1 MENYFLDKFT
11 TNAKKVL
18 SNAHKVSR
26 DMGDLHLGTE
36 HVLMA
41 MLNVRSGTAYE
52 ILGEFGVSAEKLE
65 MAMGYVQRT
74 GSTKVG
80 LTANAKRLIEGAVLI
95 AAQYGSFYI
104 GTEHLLFS
112 MAQNRQCRAY
122 ELLLDMDA
130 DPGVLATQVVHMMQD
145 NRDKDPKVRVSAN
158 KANNADSKSSTP
170 MLDQFSIDL
179 TGMARES
186 KIDPVIGRD
195 KEIARVIQ
203 ILNRRTKNNPVL
215 LGEPGIGKTAIVEG
229 LALRIVEGTV
239 PENLQGKR
247 IMALSPSA
255 MVAGTKY
262 RGEFEDRVNQ
272 IVDEVTEA
280 KDVVLFVDELHTLVG
295 AGSAEGSLDAA
306 NILKPALARGH
317 LQMIGA
323 TTLDEYRKN
332 IEKDAALE
340 RRFQSVLV
348 SEPTPED
355 TIKIIKGVRQN
366 YEDYHK
372 VVITDRAIESAVNL
386 SVRYINDRFLPDKA
400 IDLIDEAASAV
411 RIEAGL
417 SSPDTATKEKEELEE
432 IIGLK
437 EEAIDRQEFEE
448 AARLR
453 AAEMRLSKKIEAL
466 HKQNSK
472 SKKTV
477 WPEVDIKDITR
488 VVSQWTNIPV
498 GSLAAE
504 EIEQLSDLDNI
515 LKSRIVGQ
523 DEAVEAVASAI
534 KRSRVDIGNPNRPM
548 GSFLFLGP
556 TGVGKTELAKVLAEQ
571 VFKDK
576 DALIKIDMSEFM
588 ERHNL
593 SRLIGAPPGYVGYEE
608 SGKLTEAVRR
618 KPYSV
623 VLMDEIEKAHPE
635 VTNILLQMLEDG
647 FLTDA
652 KGRKVSFKNTI
663 VILTSNV
670 GTDALNKQ
678 AVMGFKAGSNADADY
693 SAVREQVM
701 DQVKKRFRPELL
713 NRFDKIVVFHAL
725 GPIQINQI
733 VELQLNDLMARLEKQ
748 KITLAVSESAKAYL
762 AERGFEPDLGA
773 RPVRRLIQIQIEDPL
788 AEGILSKEFEKGS
801 AVKVDTKLGKIVLTA
816 SKPLKP
822 AVKPRT
828 RKPAAATSK

>member
-1 MENYFLDKFT
+1 MENFFLDKFT

-18 SNAHKVSR
+18 SNANKVAR
-26 DMGDLHLGTE
+26 EMGDLHLGTE
-36 HVLMA
+36 HVLAA
-41 MLNVRSGTAYE
+41 MLNVKSGTAFE
-52 ILGEFGVSAEKLE
+52 LLGEMGVSSEKLSL
-65 MAMGYVQRT
+65 ALGYLQRN

-80 LTANAKRLIEGAVLI
+80 LTSSAKRLIEGAVLV
-95 AAQYGSFYI
+95 AAQYGSFYV
-104 GTEHLLFS
+104 GTEHLLYA
-112 MAQNRQCRAY
+112 MTQNRQSKAY
-122 ELLLDMDA
+122 ELLLEMDV
-130 DPGVLATQVVHMMQD
+130 DPGVLATQVVQIMQD
-145 NRDKDPKVRVSAN
+145 ARQRDPRVRVSAN
-158 KANNADSKSSTP
+158 QETESKSSTP

-179 TGMARES
+179 TAMAREG

-215 LGEPGIGKTAIVEG
+215 IGEPGIGKTAIVEG
-229 LALRIVEGTV
+229 LALRIIEEHV
-239 PENLQGKR
+239 PENLAGKR
-247 IMALSPSA
+247 IMALNPSA
-255 MVAGTKY
+255 MVAGTKF

-272 IVDEVTEA
+272 IVDEVSEA
-280 KDVVLFVDELHTLVG
+280 QDVILFVDELHTLVG

-306 NILKPALARGH
+306 NILKPALARGA

-323 TTLDEYRKN
+323 TTLDEYRRN

-348 SEPTPED
+348 AEPTPED

-372 VVITDRAIESAVNL
+372 VTITDQAIESAVNL
-386 SVRYINDRFLPDKA
+386 SVRYISDRFLPDKA

-417 SSPDTATKEKEELEE
+417 ASPDVASKEKKELDE
-432 IIGLK
+432 IVDLK
-437 EEAIDRQEFEE
+437 EDAIDRQEFEE

-453 AAEMRLSKKIEAL
+453 AAEMRLQKKIEAL
-466 HKQNSK
+466 QKQNSK
-472 SKKTV
+472 GKKTG
-477 WPEVDIKDITR
+477 WPEVDIRDITK

-504 EIEQLSDLDNI
+504 EIEQLHDLDNI
-515 LKSRIVGQ
+515 LKRRIVGQ
-523 DEAVEAVASAI
+523 DEAVEAIAAAI

-608 SGKLTEAVRR
+608 AGKLTEAVRR

-670 GTDALNKQ
+670 GTDALNQQ
-678 AVMGFKAGSNADADY
+678 AVMGFKTGTDNRAKDFV
-693 SAVREQVM
+693 AVKDDVM
-701 DQVKKRFRPELL
+701 ERVRKQFRPELL
-713 NRFDKIVVFHAL
+713 NRFDKIIVFKPL
-725 GPIQINQI
+725 GPDQIMAI
-733 VELQLNDLMARLEKQ
+733 VELQLEDLMNRLEKQ
-748 KITLAVSESAKAYL
+748 KITIDVTDAAKKFL
-762 AERGFEPDLGA
+762 AERGFEPELGA
-773 RPVRRLIQIQIEDPL
+773 RPVRRLIQNMIEDPL
-788 AEGILSKEFEKGS
+788 AEGILNNEFGKGTE
-801 AVKVDTKLGKIVLTA
+801 VKVGVRADKIVLSGTKPTPKPKARKTA
-816 SKPLKP
+816 GSS
-822 AVKPRT
+822 V
-828 RKPAAATSK
+828 S

>member
-1 MENYFLDKFT
+1 MENFFLDKFT

-18 SNAHKVSR
+18 TNANKVAR
-26 DMGDLHLGTE
+26 DLGDVHLGTE
-36 HVLMA
+36 HVLLA
-41 MLNVRSGTAYE
+41 MLNVRTGTAYE
-52 ILGEFGVSAEKLE
+52 VLSELGVSTEKLE
-65 MAMGYVQRT
+65 MALGYLQRS

-80 LTANAKRLIEGAVLI
+80 LTASAKRLIEGAVLV
-95 AAQYGSFYI
+95 AAQYGSFYV
-104 GTEHLLFS
+104 GTEHLLFA
-112 MAQNRQCRAY
+112 MTQNRQSKAY
-122 ELLLDMDA
+122 ELLLEMDV
-130 DPGVLATQVVHMMQD
+130 DPGVIATQVVHLMQES
-145 NRDKDPKVRVSAN
+145 RDRDPKVRVAAN
-158 KANNADSKSSTP
+158 QKNDDGKSSTP

-179 TGMARES
+179 TGMAREG
-186 KIDPVIGRD
+186 KVDPVIGRD
-195 KEIARVIQ
+195 KEIARVVQ

-229 LALRIVEGTV
+229 LALRIVEGSV
-239 PENLQGKR
+239 PDNLTGKR

-272 IVDEVTEA
+272 IVDEVSEA
-280 KDVVLFVDELHTLVG
+280 KDVILFVDELHTLVG

-306 NILKPALARGH
+306 NILKPALARGF

-348 SEPTPED
+348 SEPSPED

-372 VVITDRAIESAVNL
+372 VTIADRAIEAAVNL

-417 SSPDTATKEKEELEE
+417 SSPQLATAEKQELDE
-432 IIGLK
+432 IISLK
-437 EEAIDRQEFEE
+437 EEAIDRQDFEE

-453 AAEMRLSKKIEAL
+453 AAEMRLQKKIEQL
-466 HKQNSK
+466 QKQNTT
-472 SKKTV
+472 SKKV
-477 WPEVDIKDITR
+477 GWPEVDIADIAK

-498 GSLAAE
+498 GSLASE
-504 EIEQLSDLDNI
+504 EIEQLTDLDNV
-515 LKSRIVGQ
+515 LKAKIVGQ
-523 DEAVEAVASAI
+523 DEAVEAIAAAI

-556 TGVGKTELAKVLAEQ
+556 TGVGKTELARVLAEQ

-576 DALIKIDMSEFM
+576 DALIKLDMSEFM

-593 SRLIGAPPGYVGYEE
+593 SRLVGAPPGYVGFEE
-608 SGKLTEAVRR
+608 AGKLTEAVRR

-652 KGRKVSFKNTI
+652 KGRKVNFKNTI

-670 GTDALNKQ
+670 GTEALNQQ
-678 AVMGFKAGSNADADY
+678 AVMGFKAGGTNNADY
-693 SAVREQVM
+693 ETVREQVM
-701 DQVKKRFRPELL
+701 DQVRKRFRPELL
-713 NRFDKIVVFHAL
+713 NRFDKIVVFRAL
-725 GPIQINQI
+725 GPDQISAI
-733 VELQLNDLMARLEKQ
+733 VDLQLSDLQKRLEKQ
-748 KITLAVSESAKAYL
+748 KIELTVTDAAKAFL
-762 AERGFEPDLGA
+762 AKRGFEPELGA
-773 RPVRRLIQIQIEDPL
+773 RPVRRIIQTQIEDPL
-788 AEGILSKEFEKGS
+788 AEGILAKQFGKGS
-801 AVKVDTKLGKIVLTA
+801 LVKVDSKLDKLTLA
-816 SKPLKP
+816 EVK
-822 AVKPRT
+822 AAAKPRAKKT
-828 RKPAAATSK
+828 KELAAG

>member
-1 MENYFLDKFT
+1 MENFFLDKFT

-18 SNAHKVSR
+18 TNANKVAR
-26 DMGDLHLGTE
+26 DLGDVHLGTE
-36 HVLMA
+36 HVLLA

-52 ILGEFGVSAEKLE
+52 VLSELGVSTEKLE
-65 MAMGYVQRT
+65 MALGYLQRS

-80 LTANAKRLIEGAVLI
+80 LTASAKRLIEGAVLV
-95 AAQYGSFYI
+95 AAQYGSFYV
-104 GTEHLLFS
+104 GTEHLLFA
-112 MAQNRQCRAY
+112 MTQNRQSKAY
-122 ELLLDMDA
+122 ELLLEMDV
-130 DPGVLATQVVHMMQD
+130 DPGVIATQVVHLMQES
-145 NRDKDPKVRVSAN
+145 RDRDPKVRVAAN
-158 KANNADSKSSTP
+158 QKNDDGKSSTP

-179 TGMARES
+179 TGMAREG
-186 KIDPVIGRD
+186 KVDPVIGRD
-195 KEIARVIQ
+195 KEIARVVQ

-229 LALRIVEGTV
+229 LALRIVEGSV
-239 PENLQGKR
+239 PDNLTGKR

-272 IVDEVTEA
+272 IVDEVSEA
-280 KDVVLFVDELHTLVG
+280 KDVILFVDELHTLVG

-306 NILKPALARGH
+306 NILKPALARGF

-348 SEPTPED
+348 SEPSPED

-372 VVITDRAIESAVNL
+372 VTIADRAIEAAVNL

-417 SSPDTATKEKEELEE
+417 SSPQLATAEKQELDE
-432 IIGLK
+432 IISLK
-437 EEAIDRQEFEE
+437 EEAIDRQDFEE

-453 AAEMRLSKKIEAL
+453 AAEMRLQKKIEQL
-466 HKQNSK
+466 QKQNTT
-472 SKKTV
+472 SKKV
-477 WPEVDIKDITR
+477 GWPEVDIADIAK

-498 GSLAAE
+498 GSLASE
-504 EIEQLSDLDNI
+504 EIEQLTDLDNV
-515 LKSRIVGQ
+515 LKAKIVGQ
-523 DEAVEAVASAI
+523 DEAVEAIAAAI

-556 TGVGKTELAKVLAEQ
+556 TGVGKTELARVLAEQ

-576 DALIKIDMSEFM
+576 DALIKLDMSEFM

-593 SRLIGAPPGYVGYEE
+593 SRLVGAPPGYVGFEE
-608 SGKLTEAVRR
+608 AGKLTEAVRR

-652 KGRKVSFKNTI
+652 KGRKVNFKNTI

-670 GTDALNKQ
+670 GTEALNQQ
-678 AVMGFKAGSNADADY
+678 AVMGFKAGGTNNADY
-693 SAVREQVM
+693 ETVREQVM
-701 DQVKKRFRPELL
+701 DQVRKRFRPELL
-713 NRFDKIVVFHAL
+713 NRFDKIVVFRAL
-725 GPIQINQI
+725 GPDQISAI
-733 VELQLNDLMARLEKQ
+733 VDLQLSDLQKRLEKQ
-748 KITLAVSESAKAYL
+748 KIELTVTDAAKAFL
-762 AERGFEPDLGA
+762 AKRGFEPELGA
-773 RPVRRLIQIQIEDPL
+773 RPVRRIIQTQIEDPL
-788 AEGILSKEFEKGS
+788 AEGILAKQFGKGS
-801 AVKVDTKLGKIVLTA
+801 LVKVDSKLDKLTLA
-816 SKPLKP
+816 E
-822 AVKPRT
+822 V
-828 RKPAAATSK
+828 KPAAKPRAKKTKELAAG